1 MKTKT
6 ALLSA
11 ACAILLAAAMAA
23 AQDTAG
29 AGFVITLKN
38 GSSIRGRTL
47 ARDEASGKLR
57 LIMTETDAR
66 APKSYAMIA
75 MEDADAIR
83 ASTTDTESIRI
94 KVRGGSDLRCKE
106 FGLAPDKVTVKI
118 GTSSRIEIP
127 WDQIESISFGP
138 SDERNIV
145 R

>member
-1 MKTKT
+1 MNIKT

-11 ACAILLAAAMAA
+11 ACAIFLAGVVM
-23 AQDTAG
+23 AQDTSG

-47 ARDEASGKLR
+47 ARDASGKLR

-66 APKSYAMIA
+66 EPKSYAMIA

-83 ASTTDTESIRI
+83 ASSADTESIRI
-94 KVRGGSDLRCKE
+94 KVRGGTDLHCRE

-118 GTSSRIEIP
+118 GTSSRFEIP

-138 SDERNIV
+138 
-145 R
+145 